1 LHRITGFTV
10 VYNSKHT
17 HTITSETS
25 RKGIIKIRAEINDI
39 ETKKNTI
46 EQINETGSRLFEK
59 INKTDKPLARRTEKR
74 KDPSK

>member
-39 ETKKNTI
+39 ETKKQTKTK
-46 EQINETGSRLFEK
+46 QTK
-59 INKTDKPLARRTEKR
+59 NKKQNPK
-74 KDPSK
+74 KQK